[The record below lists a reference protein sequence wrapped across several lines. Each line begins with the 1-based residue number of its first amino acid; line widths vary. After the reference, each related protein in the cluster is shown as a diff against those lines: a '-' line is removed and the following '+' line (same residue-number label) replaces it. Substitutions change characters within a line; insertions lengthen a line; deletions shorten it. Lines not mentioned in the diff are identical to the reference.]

1 MSQQDLAKLA
11 KMVASELKSKKVGN
25 TGGEG
30 TITKHNIATVLTQ
43 WKTAA

>member
-11 KMVASELKSKKVGN
+11 KMVASELKSKKVGA

-30 TITKHNIATVLTQ
+30 TINKKNIETVLSQ
-43 WKTAA
+43 WKTGA